1 MSFKNEI
8 NFKSFDD
15 LGDCIRKNIQKLPN
29 DISLVV
35 GVPRSGMVP
44 AYMVGLHLNL
54 PVTDLAS
61 FIDERPV
68 TGGARFVEKVEYKKI
83 LIVDDSIQSG
93 SQLKKVKEKLQKFT
107 QYEFIYLAIF
117 GSEQNSELCNYCFE
131 IVGSPRAFEWNI
143 LHSHWLFEYS
153 CLDIDGV
160 ICEDPSEEE
169 NDDGDNYRHFLLN
182 ATPKYLPKSNVLA
195 LVTSRLEKYRPE
207 TEEWLRKHNV
217 LYKELIML
225 DLPDRNTR
233 MKLGNHGT
241 HKAKHYLDNKNAI
254 LFIESSKHQSSQ
266 IFEIT
271 QKPVFS
277 VEEMLFFKAPE
288 KNNSFSKSKLSKL
301 KGRISYKNIK
311 KKIRNQLKNFNL

>member
-1 MSFKNEI
+1 MSFKNVI

-15 LGDCIRKNIQKLPN
+15 LGGCIRTNIQKLPN

-61 FIDERPV
+61 FIDGRPV
-68 TGGARFVEKVEYKKI
+68 TGGARFVEKSVIKKI

-93 SQLKKVKEKLQKFT
+93 SQLKKVKEKLQEFNK
-107 QYEFIYLAIF
+107 YEFIYLAIF
-117 GSEQNSELCNYCFE
+117 GSEQNSNLCDYCFE
-131 IVGSPRAFEWNI
+131 VVKSPRAFEWNI
-143 LHSHWLFEYS
+143 LHAHWLFEYS

-169 NDDGDNYRHFLLN
+169 NDDGEKYRHFLLN
-182 ATPKYLPKSNVLA
+182 AIPKYLPKSNVLA

-207 TEEWLRKHNV
+207 TEQWLKKHNV
-217 LYKELIML
+217 QYKELIML

-241 HKAKHYLDNKNAI
+241 HKAKHYLENKNAI
-254 LFIESSKHQSSQ
+254 LFIESSKHQSNQ

-277 VEEMLFFKAPE
+277 IEEMLFFKPIE
-288 KNNSFSKSKLSKL
+288 KNKSFSKTQMAKL
-301 KGRISYKNIK
+301 KRLSSYKIGLN
-311 KKIRNQLKNFNL
+311 KIRKLLKN